1 MAIFFGKDNTVWKVT
16 ACKIGE
22 EPLSDGWYDLQG
34 DDLKKIAIV
43 GDFNWN
49 LDLLPSSRTF
59 EEECKLYVDKE
70 TDEWVFE
77 HKGVIKKRSKS
88 KFDCLFTKKEIQK
101 ALGV

>member
-1 MAIFFGKDNTVWKVT
+1 MMNIKIWDNHNQQWLEPMAIFFGKENTIWRVA

-49 LDLLPSSRTF
+49 IDLLPS
-59 EEECKLYVDKE
+59 
-70 TDEWVFE
+70 
-77 HKGVIKKRSKS
+77 
-88 KFDCLFTKKEIQK
+88 
-101 ALGV
+101 

>member
-1 MAIFFGKDNTVWKVT
+1 MNIKIWDNHNQQWLDPMAIFFGKENTIWKVT

-49 LDLLPSSRTF
+49 TDLLPFSNDRNIDDT
-59 EEECKLYVDKE
+59 
-70 TDEWVFE
+70 VFLE
-77 HKGVIKKRSKS
+77 KNKNQ
-88 KFDCLFTKKEIQK
+88 F
-101 ALGV
+101 A